1 MASSQHRCVFV
12 GNIPYDAT
20 EEQLIQI
27 CEEVG
32 PVVSF
37 RLVIDRETGK
47 PKGYGFCEYKD
58 EETALSARRNLQG
71 YEINGRQLRVDF
83 AENDKGADRNREQG
97 RGGPGL
103 IAGIDTQ
110 RPAVLG
116 DATINQPIGLAV
128 AANAASAI
136 SVALNDAHA
145 SGISSTRNSFQSQPG
160 VGTDPLTLYLAKMSR
175 NQLSDILSELQ
186 VLTKHNQPLARQMLL
201 ARPQLSKAVL
211 QAMIMLGMV
220 PPQVLQ
226 LPNIRQGPA
235 SLIPPSLQDGQPLP
249 SQPIQPPLQTN
260 LQVGVLNRLPD
271 GKPPAAPQN
280 SSVIPPTIHGQSR
293 LQVVSQTQ
301 NQVPLQLGQSG
312 GASSLTAQVQPPT
325 GLSAIR
331 PQPPLT
337 TSKPLQQQMQP
348 PLPQQPRPVGY
359 AVQRTVQSTIQNP
372 ALLQSLP
379 SQPISNHNAIKPGP
393 SATVIGGQP
402 AGFRDTGSL
411 SVINSNI
418 HSSLVDQTGL
428 TADTSEVLTRPSK
441 LTKLEDGCVSS
452 GAMAGSNISG
462 VALAPASIIGASS
475 FPTNQISNSNI
486 AANAEQQVPQLSPE
500 VESALLQQ
508 VMNLTPEQLSSLPP
522 EQRQQ
527 VLQLQQMLR

>member
-20 EEQLIQI
+20 EEQLVQI

-37 RLVIDRETGK
+37 RLVMDRETGK

-110 RPAVLG
+110 RPAILG
-116 DATINQPIGLAV
+116 DATINQPIGLSVASN
-128 AANAASAI
+128 AANAV
-136 SVALNDAHA
+136 SVALNDGHA
-145 SGISSTRNSFQSQPG
+145 SSTSSTRNSFQGQPG

-175 NQLSDILSELQ
+175 TQLSEILSEFQ
-186 VLTKHNQPLARQMLL
+186 VLANHNQPLARQILL
-201 ARPQLSKAVL
+201 ARPQLAKAVL
-211 QAMIMLGMV
+211 QAMIMLGIV
-220 PPQVLQ
+220 PQQVLQ
-226 LPNIRQGPA
+226 LPNIRQGSA
-235 SLIPPSLQDGQPLP
+235 SLLPPLQDGQPLP
-249 SQPIQPPLQTN
+249 SQQIQPPLQSN
-260 LQVGVLNRLPD
+260 LQIGVLNRLPD
-271 GKPPAAPQN
+271 GKLPAVPQN
-280 SSVIPPTIHGQSR
+280 SSVLPPASLQSIHGQPR

-312 GASSLTAQVQPPT
+312 GASSLTA
-325 GLSAIR
+325 
-331 PQPPLT
+331 
-337 TSKPLQQQMQP
+337 QQQMQP

-359 AVQRTVQSTIQNP
+359 AVQRTVQSTIQNQ
-372 ALLQSLP
+372 AIQSLP
-379 SQPISNHNAIKPGP
+379 SQPISKQNASKSGP
-393 SATVIGGQP
+393 SSATVIGGQP
-402 AGFRDTGSL
+402 AGVRDAGGSV
-411 SVINSNI
+411 SIINSNV
-418 HSSLVDQTGL
+418 HSSLVDPTVL
-428 TADTSEVLTRPSK
+428 TADTSEALMRPSK
-441 LTKLEDGCVSS
+441 LAKLEDGGVSS
-452 GAMAGSNISG
+452 GAMAGGNISG
-462 VALAPASIIGASS
+462 VALASASVVGARP
-475 FPTNQISNSNI
+475 FPTNQVSNSNV
-486 AANAEQQVPQLSPE
+486 AAHVEQQVPQLSPE